1 MVMNPQQPSQPRG
14 GLLGLFDKAMKVDDD
29 TGLSPLQ
36 NFAAA
41 LDPLILKDLRGGE
54 GIRQQG
60 VQRAA
65 SMSKNKTVDM
75 LRAQGRDDLA
85 NAVLNR
91 TIGVKDAF
99 GVMQSEKA
107 ADLAF
112 QRQKDLIGYKAGMSG
127 GSADLTTDMKN
138 WLQVKSSKPDLTFEG
153 YLAQYK
159 SPKGIQSKG
168 VYRDSGTGDIIGEVN
183 FDPASGQY
191 FQLGEGGDRKN
202 LDITKY
208 TPVLDSTFGQTVPN
222 FTQFNKLSE
231 ELATDRSSIRT
242 FEKYMRSIGNT
253 NEGLGRLADQFSANA
268 KTLLS
273 GYFGN
278 EYTELSP
285 SELNTRVAQGLLQ
298 GLIGRSR
305 LEVVGGG
312 VMTEQDALRIIQN
325 LGGDVNLLQNKEVV
339 ATQIKNLLEQ
349 KMASFGRKKKIHD
362 NAIFQVYGSQGYEPI
377 EPYEI
382 DMSVFNASPSLTF
395 ESAPVGGVVKDADG
409 SQFEYL
415 GGDRNSANSWRQVD

>member
-1 MVMNPQQPSQPRG
+1 MVMNPQNEQMNKPRG
-14 GLLGLFDKAMKVDDD
+14 GLLGLFDKAMKTDED

-65 SMSKNKTVDM
+65 TMSKNKTVDM
-75 LRAQGRDDLA
+75 LRQQGRNDLA
-85 NAVLNR
+85 DAVMNR

-112 QRQKDLIGYKAGMSG
+112 QRQKQLKQMGT
-127 GSADLTTDMKN
+127 GSKVDLTTDMKN

-153 YLAQYK
+153 YLSQYK

-191 FQLGEGGDRKN
+191 FQLGEGGERKN

-222 FTQFNKLSE
+222 FTQFNKLSD

-242 FEKYMRSIGNT
+242 FEKYMRSIGDT

-268 KTLLS
+268 KTLLK
-273 GYFGN
+273 GYFGD

-285 SELNTRVAQGLLQ
+285 SELNTKVAQGLLQ

-349 KMASFGRKKKIHD
+349 KMASFDRKKKIHD

-382 DMSVFNASPSLTF
+382 DMSVFKTSPSITF
-395 ESAPVGGVVKDADG
+395 ENATVGSVVKDSNG
-409 SQFEYL
+409 TQFEYL
-415 GGDRNSANSWRQVD
+415 GGDRSSASSWRQVK

>member
-1 MVMNPQQPSQPRG
+1 MAINPQQPSQPRG
-14 GLLGLFDKAMKVDDD
+14 GLLGLFDKATTTNED
-29 TGLSPLQ
+29 TGLSPFQ

-41 LDPLILKDLRGGE
+41 LDPLIMKDMRIGE

-60 VQRAA
+60 AQRVAD
-65 SMSKNKTVDM
+65 MSRNKTVAM

-85 NAVLNR
+85 DAVLNR

-99 GVMQSEKA
+99 SVMQSEKA

-112 QRQKDLIGYKAGMSG
+112 QRQKQLKQMGTG
-127 GSADLTTDMKN
+127 GKVDLTTDMKN
-138 WLQVKSSKPDLTFEG
+138 WLQVKSSKPDLTFEN

-191 FQLGEGGDRKN
+191 FQLGEGGERKN

-208 TPVLDSTFGQTVPN
+208 TPVLDSTFGQTIPN
-222 FTQFNKLSE
+222 FTQFNKLSD
-231 ELATDRSSIRT
+231 ELSTDRSSIRT
-242 FEKYMRSIGNT
+242 FEKYMRSIGDT
-253 NEGLGRLADQFSANA
+253 NEGLARLADQFSAGA

-273 GYFGN
+273 GYIG
-278 EYTELSP
+278 EKYTDLSP
-285 SELNTRVAQGLLQ
+285 AELNTEISKGLLQ

-339 ATQIKNLLEQ
+339 STQIKNLLEQ
-349 KMASFGRKKKIHD
+349 KMASFDRKKKVHD

-382 DMSVFNASPSLTF
+382 DMSVFNTSPNITF
-395 ESAPVGGVVKDADG
+395 ENATIGSVVRDDSGA
-409 SQFEYL
+409 QFEYL
-415 GGDRNSANSWRQVD
+415 GGNRNSASSWRQVK

>member
-65 SMSKNKTVDM
+65 TMSKNKTVDM

-85 NAVLNR
+85 DAVMNR
-91 TIGVKDAF
+91 TIGAKEAF

-112 QRQKDLIGYKAGMSG
+112 SRQKQLKQMGT
-127 GSADLTTDMKN
+127 GSKVDLTTDMKN
-138 WLQVKSSKPDLTFEG
+138 WLQVKSSKPDLTFEN

-191 FQLGEGGDRKN
+191 FQLGEGGERKN

-222 FTQFNKLSE
+222 FTQFNKLSD

-242 FEKYMRSIGNT
+242 FEKYMRSIGDT

-285 SELNTRVAQGLLQ
+285 SELNTRVARGLLQ

-349 KMASFGRKKKIHD
+349 KMASFDRKKKVHD

-382 DMSVFNASPSLTF
+382 DMSVFKASPNITF
-395 ESAPVGGVVKDADG
+395 ENATIGSVVTDDTG
-409 SQFEYL
+409 TQFEYL
-415 GGDRNSANSWRQVD
+415 GGNRNSATSWRQVK

>member
-14 GLLGLFDKAMKVDDD
+14 GLLGLFDKAMKTDED

-65 SMSKNKTVDM
+65 TMSKNKTVDM
-75 LRAQGRDDLA
+75 LRQQGRNDLA
-85 NAVLNR
+85 DAVMNR
-91 TIGVKDAF
+91 TIGAKEAF
-99 GVMQSEKA
+99 GVLQSEKA

-112 QRQKDLIGYKAGMSG
+112 SRQKQLKQMGT
-127 GSADLTTDMKN
+127 GSKVDLTTDMKN

-153 YLAQYK
+153 YLSQYK

-191 FQLGEGGDRKN
+191 FQLGESGERKN

-208 TPVLDSTFGQTVPN
+208 SPVLDSTFGQTVPN
-222 FTQFNKLSE
+222 FTQFNKLSD

-242 FEKYMRSIGNT
+242 FEKYMRSIGDT
-253 NEGLGRLADQFSANA
+253 NEGLNRLADQFSAGA

-273 GYFGN
+273 GYFGD
-278 EYTELSP
+278 EYTKLSP
-285 SELNTRVAQGLLQ
+285 SELNTKVAQGLLQ

-349 KMASFGRKKKIHD
+349 KMASFDRKKKVHD
-362 NAIFQVYGSQGYEPI
+362 NAIFQIYGSQGYEPI

-395 ESAPVGGVVKDADG
+395 QNAPVGSVVKDANG